1 MAQKAGLKYGMT
13 SEEAEAA
20 SANAESWASVSW
32 ANGILVKGSNLMLK
46 IISSMKL
53 EKFSPERCAF
63 CLGLIIIFDDF
74 YGLKLPPFTKRPKC
88 KAKVAGLM
96 AQRDA
101 VAAGKG
107 WWRLENCHGNGEP
120 FSDPRKK
127 SIVC

>member
-1 MAQKAGLKYGMT
+1 
-13 SEEAEAA
+13 
-20 SANAESWASVSW
+20 
-32 ANGILVKGSNLMLK
+32 
-46 IISSMKL
+46 MKL

-63 CLGLIIIFDDF
+63 VWIAIIFDDF
-74 YGLKLPPFTKRPKC
+74 YGLFPPFTKRPKC

-120 FSDPRKK
+120 FSDLRKK
-127 SIVC
+127 SIVCRVR